1 MDEVTREEV
10 QRIADLSKLDF
21 DENAMERFR
30 PTFTE
35 ILEYFRQLGSV
46 NTEHVEATYHALFK
60 EPLETPLREDEEAKS
75 LDAGD
80 VMDQAPEKKDD
91 HFRVPKVIE

>member
-1 MDEVTREEV
+1 MEEVTKDEV

-21 DENAMERFR
+21 DESAMERFR

-35 ILEYFRQLGSV
+35 ILEYFRQLESV
-46 NTEHVEATYHALFK
+46 DTEDVEATYHALFK
-60 EPLETPLREDEEAKS
+60 DPLETPLREDEKAES
-75 LDAGD
+75 LKPPE
-80 VMDQAPEKKDD
+80 VKDQAPEEEDD